1 MKQESSILFPG
12 LQDSEN
18 EDEMKELEEELL
30 INQNFDS
37 KSSNNINNNSQEI
50 SKSNSSIVTPQSNY
64 FKLNK
69 IDKYLIKE
77 DKELQE

>member
-12 LQDSEN
+12 LQDSDN

-50 SKSNSSIVTPQSNY
+50 SKSNSSIVTP
-64 FKLNK
+64 
-69 IDKYLIKE
+69 
-77 DKELQE
+77 